1 MSCSAGM
8 LPAPWLAAGSSPRL
22 TQEQHCPRRDPA
34 APQMSPSCPAPIVLN
49 LHKGLWLAQVSECP
63 GTGREKG
70 FVSNFPVAVSF
81 QWLKEI

>member
-1 MSCSAGM
+1 M
-8 LPAPWLAAGSSPRL
+8 LPAPGWQPAPAQGL
-22 TQEQHCPRRDPA
+22 TQEQHCPRRDRRADPA
-34 APQMSPSCPAPIVLN
+34 APQMSPCCPAPIVLN